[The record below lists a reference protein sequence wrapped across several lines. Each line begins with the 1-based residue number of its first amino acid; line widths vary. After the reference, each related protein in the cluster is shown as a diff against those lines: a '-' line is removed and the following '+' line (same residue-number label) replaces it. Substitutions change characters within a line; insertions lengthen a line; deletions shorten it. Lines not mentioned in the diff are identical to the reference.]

1 MGIKWT
7 VKNFLNIQWNQYWV
21 LFLEEKNVV
30 GFSSVQFSH
39 SVVSDSWRPHELQH
53 ARPPYPSPTSG
64 VHPNPCPLSR
74 WCYPA
79 ISSFVIPFSSGPQS
93 FPTSGS
99 FQMSQFFASGGQS
112 IDLFQR
118 LKIMLWKCCTQYASK
133 FGKLRSGHRPG
144 KGQFLLQSQR
154 KAMPKNA
161 QTTAQLQSS
170 HMLVE

>member
-1 MGIKWT
+1 MGHGGEFW
-7 VKNFLNIQWNQYWV
+7 Q
-21 LFLEEKNVV
+21 NVV
-30 GFSSVQFSH
+30 HWIREWQTTSVFLP
-39 SVVSDSWRPHELQH
+39 WEPHEPQH

-79 ISSFVIPFSSGPQS
+79 ISSFVIPFSSGHQS

-133 FGKLRSGHRPG
+133 FGKLSSGLRTG
-144 KGQFLLQSQR
+144 KGQFSFQSQR

-161 QTTAQLQSS
+161 QITTQLHSS
-170 HMLVE
+170 HLLAK